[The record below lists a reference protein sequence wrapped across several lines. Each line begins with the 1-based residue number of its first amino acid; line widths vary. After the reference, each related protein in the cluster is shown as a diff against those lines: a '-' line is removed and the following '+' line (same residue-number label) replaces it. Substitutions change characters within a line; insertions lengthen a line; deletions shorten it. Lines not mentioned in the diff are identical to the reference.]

1 MFKNKFEL
9 INALKKDYE
18 LTAPLDLFSL
28 RGIAKYNNMIFRFN
42 SYKLQCYFSSMNLWK
57 NTKDDFAEEV
67 LKNLLEQKVTL
78 IKSVNGEDTVIVPK
92 GTIIDA
98 DIFENDGV
106 TEVLEAAVPDELD
119 KEKAE
124 ALVSNYKDM
133 ESITENVKKEKE
145 AAEAEEQADMPAS
158 EVVEEVSDRV
168 RMRDQADMFN
178 ERLEGSNVAARSK
191 ELE

>member
-92 GTIIDA
+92 GTVIDT

-178 ERLEGSNVAARSK
+178 ERLEGSNAAARSK

>member
-18 LTAPLDLFSL
+18 LTAPLDMFALK
-28 RGIAKYNNMIFRFN
+28 GMAKYNNMIFRFN
-42 SYKLQCYFSSMNLWK
+42 SYKLQCYFPSLNLWK
-57 NTKDDFAEEV
+57 NTKDDFANEV
-67 LKNLLEQKVTL
+67 LDALLNQKVAL
-78 IKSVNGEDTVIVPK
+78 IKSVNGEDTIVVPK
-92 GTIIDA
+92 GTIIDT

-106 TEVLEAAVPDELD
+106 TEVLETAVPDELD

-124 ALVSNYKDM
+124 AMVSNYKDM
-133 ESITENVKKEKE
+133 ESITKKVKQEKE
-145 AAEAEEQADMPAS
+145 AADAEEQAGMPAS

-168 RMRDQADMFN
+168 RMRNQADMFN

>member
-92 GTIIDA
+92 GTIIDN

-178 ERLEGSNVAARSK
+178 ERLEGSNAAARSK